1 LLIALISA
9 INTRIVRNYH
19 QVGPLD
25 GTNFGYC
32 DFHNG
37 IYWPAVAI
45 KDRVSPYGQE
55 YSEKYPV
62 DRATPFYLP
71 STFLLHA
78 PFGWIDLKTGEAIYF
93 AIMIGLVSALAL
105 VTLSASGIQYSV
117 GWCAAVMILIVT
129 SRPGYG
135 TLFSGYFTFELAVAT
150 VLALHWGNRPGWGG
164 AMLAVAACKPT
175 YAIPLA
181 VLMIARGHWRAVLVG
196 VALAILGSTI
206 IYFWLLPD
214 RSWFFLLED
223 IRFGQSQHM
232 ADRSEMPEFNWTRVD
247 IVAVIAKWL
256 KANPGEGIQ
265 VAVFLVACLVPAFI
279 VWRLRKHPES
289 ENVSSLSGTISLLTM
304 NALLY
309 RHYYDLIVL
318 VVPIVTLAV
327 GSRQVHREFST
338 WMRFVIAGLLL
349 IALFN
354 YGSTLSFFGRFGI
367 EQGST
372 EYLLLTSL
380 SGCALFAALILAL
393 ATGLQR
399 ISQGHPL
406 KVDSSSALP

>member
-1 LLIALISA
+1 LALIA
-9 INTRIVRNYH
+9 
-19 QVGPLD
+19 
-25 GTNFGYC
+25 
-32 DFHNG
+32 
-37 IYWPAVAI
+37 
-45 KDRVSPYGQE
+45 
-55 YSEKYPV
+55 
-62 DRATPFYLP
+62 
-71 STFLLHA
+71 
-78 PFGWIDLKTGEAIYF
+78 
-93 AIMIGLVSALAL
+93 
-105 VTLSASGIQYSV
+105 LSASGIQYSV
-117 GWCAAVMILIVT
+117 GWCAALMILIVT

-181 VLMIARGHWRAVLVG
+181 IFMIARGHWRAVMVG
-196 VALAILGSTI
+196 VALAILGSAI

-232 ADRSEMPEFNWTRVD
+232 ADQTEMPEFSWTRVD

-256 KANPGEGIQ
+256 KANPSEGVQ

-279 VWRLRKHPES
+279 VWRLRKHAGS

-318 VVPIVTLAV
+318 VVPIFALAI
-327 GSRQVHREFST
+327 GARHHREFST

-399 ISQGHPL
+399 ISQGHL
-406 KVDSSSALP
+406 LTVDSSSALP